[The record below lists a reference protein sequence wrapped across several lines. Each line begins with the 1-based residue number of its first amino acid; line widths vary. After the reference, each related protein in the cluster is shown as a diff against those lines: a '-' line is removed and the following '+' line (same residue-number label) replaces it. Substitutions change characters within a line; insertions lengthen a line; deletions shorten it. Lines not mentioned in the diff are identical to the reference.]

1 MNSRPRDAESHRR
14 TRRDHS
20 LETAEDYVE
29 AVAENVAAHGTCR
42 VVDLARTFAVSHVTV
57 SRIVSRLKE
66 AGLLQSEPYG
76 PITLTAQGKKLA
88 EQSRQR
94 HDLVYR
100 FLIAIGV
107 DAKTAAV
114 DAEGIEHHVSKATL
128 KCFQRIVGDAAGGK

>member
-1 MNSRPRDAESHRR
+1 MTSRPRDAESHRR
-14 TRRDHS
+14 TRRDHA

-29 AVAENVAAHGTCR
+29 AVAEKVAADGVCR
-42 VVDLARTFAVSHVTV
+42 VVDLARAFAVSHVTV

-128 KCFQRIVGDAAGGK
+128 KCFQRIVDQNAD

>member
-1 MNSRPRDAESHRR
+1 MTSRPRDAESHRR
-14 TRRDHS
+14 TRRDHA

-29 AVAENVAAHGTCR
+29 AVAEKVAADGVCR
-42 VVDLARTFAVSHVTV
+42 VVDLARAFAVSHVTV

-76 PITLTAQGKKLA
+76 PITLTAQGTRLA

-114 DAEGIEHHVSKATL
+114 DAEGIEHHVSKTTL
-128 KCFQRIVGDAAGGK
+128 KCLQRIVDQNAAD